1 MAAALWPD
9 LLGFA
14 GVTMANWVARGLP
27 SAGLYAGP
35 LAWFVSTQGN
45 YALTPWMCAHKT
57 PVVPMLAAVL
67 VAVSLIGGFVS
78 WRAYA
83 SASPT
88 PQEDVTGAG
97 RPHRFVA
104 AIGIMMAVLFA
115 LVIVVQGIAGVVFDG
130 CER

>member
-1 MAAALWPD
+1 MA
-9 LLGFA
+9 GR
-14 GVTMANWVARGLP
+14 VARGLP

-45 YALTPWMCAHKT
+45 YALTPWMCANKT

-67 VAVSLIGGFVS
+67 FVICLAGGLLS
-78 WRAYA
+78 WRALA
-83 SASPT
+83 SANSV
-88 PQEDVTGAG
+88 PQADPTGAG

-104 AIGIMMAVLFA
+104 ALGIMMAVLFA
-115 LVIVVQGIAGVVFDG
+115 LVIAVQGVAGIVFNG

>member
-1 MAAALWPD
+1 MA
-9 LLGFA
+9 GRI
-14 GVTMANWVARGLP
+14 ARGLP

-45 YALTPWMCAHKT
+45 YALVPWMCANKV
-57 PVVPMLAAVL
+57 PVVPIFAAVL
-67 VAVSLIGGFVS
+67 VAITLFSGFLS
-78 WRAYA
+78 WRAFATA
-83 SASPT
+83 SSA
-88 PQEDVTGAG
+88 PQADVTGAG

-115 LVIVVQGIAGVVFDG
+115 LVIAVQGIAGVMFNG